1 MGRNRAGGCG
11 SVLLCPP
18 LPCACLVPAHG
29 CLPPSLCLSPV
40 SISLCLSPSVSLR
53 LFPSLPLSISV
64 IEALQEALRGLVK
77 ETRACP
83 W

>member
-1 MGRNRAGGCG
+1 MGRNRAGGGG
-11 SVLLCPP
+11 SVLLCPV
-18 LPCACLVPAHG
+18 LPSVPAHG

-40 SISLCLSPSVSLR
+40 SISLRLSPSVSLR

>member
-1 MGRNRAGGCG
+1 MGRNRAGGGG
-11 SVLLCPP
+11 SVLLCPE
-18 LPCACLVPAHG
+18 LPSVPAHG

>member
-1 MGRNRAGGCG
+1 MGRNRAGGGG
-11 SVLLCPP
+11 SALLCPA
-18 LPCACLVPAHG
+18 LPSVPAHG

>member
-1 MGRNRAGGCG
+1 MGRNLAGGG
-11 SVLLCPP
+11 AALPSSALRLP
-18 LPCACLVPAHG
+18 LSRPMAVSLR
-29 CLPPSLCLSPV
+29 LCLSPV